1 MTPAR
6 EPVPGWV
13 LFGVLIALGA
23 NTLASAMVRVTV
35 ELMRSLTPFAEA
47 VHRYDLSMLPTYR
60 VFAYSGATLAITWYI
75 WPVVRHFRRDPDGP
89 AAPQVRRR
97 TVNAPLMIAALGFAP
112 WLVSAL
118 LFPALTVWRF
128 GRWSPELASQQIL
141 STLVSGFLAATTT
154 YLLLDWLFRSTVV
167 PRVFPTGQLTE
178 VPGSLAPGVRT
189 RLLIFLLAVAFTPL
203 FTVLGLIRAAAAR
216 VGQGVDLTSV
226 IADLTH
232 ASQVTFIVYVAL
244 GIAFTLVLA
253 RTLTQP
259 LGAAAAALRQIQRG
273 DLSARV
279 RLASSDEVGV
289 VEEGV
294 NAMAAALQDRE
305 RILHT
310 FGRIVE
316 PAVRDHLL
324 KGELRLGGEV
334 RQATVMFCDLRGFTA
349 LSERLAPTAV
359 VALLND
365 FFSAMAD
372 WVRSEG
378 GFVDKFMGDGM
389 LIVFGLFTTPD
400 RAAQQ
405 QAAAAALRCAL
416 GMPARLAALN
426 AARAA
431 AGAPLLAVSIGL
443 ASGEVVAGT
452 IGAEDRLDFTVIG
465 DTVNVAVRLQDE
477 AKRRDCQLLA
487 SATTIELARSADLP
501 SRLVALAPAHLRGR
515 TEAVPVF
522 GA

>member
-6 EPVPGWV
+6 EPVPAWV

-35 ELMRSLTPFAEA
+35 ELMRSLTPFAEE
-47 VHRYDLSMLPTYR
+47 VHRYDLSMLPAYR
-60 VFAYSGATLAITWYI
+60 VVAYSGATLAIAWYI
-75 WPVVRHFRRDPDGP
+75 WPVLRHFRGDA
-89 AAPQVRRR
+89 AAPASALVQRR
-97 TVNAPLMIAALGFAP
+97 TVNAPLMVAAIGFIP
-112 WLVSAL
+112 WLIGPL
-118 LFPALTVWRF
+118 FFPAMTLLHF
-128 GRWSPELASQQIL
+128 GRWSPELASQQIV
-141 STLVSGFLAATTT
+141 SGLVSGFLAATST
-154 YLLLDWLFRSTVV
+154 YLLLDWLFRTTVV

-178 VPGSLAPGVRT
+178 VPGSVAPGVRT

-216 VGQGVDLTSV
+216 VGLGADLTTV
-226 IADLTH
+226 ITDLTH
-232 ASQVTFIVYVAL
+232 ASQVTFTVYVAL

-259 LGAAAAALRQIQRG
+259 RGAAAAAQRQIQRG
-273 DLSARV
+273 ALSARV
-279 RLASSDEVGV
+279 RLASSDEIGV

-316 PAVRDHLL
+316 PAVRDYLL

-334 RQATVMFCDLRGFTA
+334 RHATVMFCDLRGFTA

-389 LIVFGLFTTPD
+389 LIVFGLFAAPD
-400 RAAQQ
+400 PAAQQ
-405 QAAAAALRCAL
+405 QSAAAALRCAL

-426 AARAA
+426 AARSTT
-431 AGAPLLAVSIGL
+431 GAPLLAVSIGL

-452 IGAEDRLDFTVIG
+452 IGAEDRLEFTVIG

-477 AKRRDCQLLA
+477 AKLRGCQLLA
-487 SATTIELARSADLP
+487 SATTIELAHAAGLP
-501 SRLVALAPAHLRGR
+501 SGLAALAPAQLRGR
-515 TEAVPVF
+515 AEAVPVF